1 MRARSFYKS
10 LITLFTHRI
19 RAIDSFVHQDNR
31 YSTTLR
37 PIGSSNNSSPLFIR
51 PLGKKERKKRVRV
64 WVMEVGHEEKKKSGL
79 L

>member
-37 PIGSSNNSSPLFIR
+37 SVRLIILHRLFR